1 MKSFSTQS
9 IRNVALIGHSGEG
22 KTSLAEAMMFAT
34 QAIDRL
40 GRVDDGTST
49 MDYDDEEIKRKI
61 SISMSLGYAI
71 HKGTKINLLDVPG
84 FFDFEGEMVAALHAA
99 DSAVV
104 VTSASGSV
112 TVGTEKALELCTA
125 KKTPA
130 FIFVNAV
137 DKENSDFLGTV
148 RAIMA
153 KYASVVPIELPIME
167 GGKMVGSVSVLT
179 GKAFDMSGKEIS
191 APAAL
196 AAEVEEFNG
205 KLMEMVAETD
215 EELMMKF
222 FEGEKFSEEEIQK
235 GLHAAIMDDSFI
247 PLMAGNAISGVANRV
262 SDSIIRLMDRIVDL
276 MPNPEKAHKV
286 KAVKNGEEIEVGV
299 DPSAPFSAQVIKSV
313 VDPYV
318 GKLLIFKVEQGKLTS
333 GDGVFNTTVGKP
345 EKIGALYVL
354 KGKKQETVDCL
365 EAGDI
370 GAVAKLVYTNTN
382 DTLAA
387 SDCKLEYEKIEFP
400 SPVISYAVKA
410 VKDEEK
416 AIQGLIK
423 MQEEDATFKV
433 EKNIETGD
441 VLISGL
447 GEAQLDIM
455 CKRVKAKL
463 GIEITWQEPRVAYR
477 ETIRKSAREEGKH
490 KKQSGGAGQYGDVW
504 IKFEPGAADGIFEF
518 VDAVVGGAVPRQFIP
533 AVEKGLREAIK
544 HGTLAGYPMVNL
556 KATLD
561 DGKYHPVDSK
571 EIAFIT
577 AAKLAYDAAIPKAS
591 PCFLEPIMEAKITVP
606 DEYLGDILGDMNKR
620 RGRILGTDMANG
632 KQIITAEVPQA
643 EMFRYATD
651 LRSMTQGRGR
661 FSMTF
666 VRYEEVPSTNNDKII
681 ADAKKR
687 EEEAAKK

>member
-1 MKSFSTQS
+1 MKTFDTDS

-22 KTSLAEAMMFAT
+22 KTSLAEAIMFEAKT
-34 QAIDRL
+34 ISRL
-40 GRVDDGTST
+40 GKVDDGSST

-61 SISMSLGYAI
+61 SISLALGYAVYRDV
-71 HKGTKINLLDVPG
+71 KINLLDVPG
-84 FFDFEGEMVAALHAA
+84 FFDFEGEMQSALQAA
-99 DSAVV
+99 DSAIV
-104 VTSASGSV
+104 VTSATGSV
-112 TVGTEKALELCTA
+112 TVGTEKALDLCGE
-125 KKTPA
+125 KKIPT

-137 DKENSDFLGTV
+137 DKDNSDFNGTA

-153 KYASVVPIELPIME
+153 KYNNVVPVELPIME
-167 GGKMVGSVSVLT
+167 GGDMVGSVDVLT
-179 GKAFDMSGKEIS
+179 GKAYDLAGKAID
-191 APAAL
+191 APAAMK
-196 AAEVEEFNG
+196 ADVDEYNA
-205 KLMEMVAETD
+205 KLMEMIAETD

-222 FEGEKFSEEEIQK
+222 FDGEQFTNEEIQK
-235 GLHAAIMDDSFI
+235 GLHAAIAGEVFI
-247 PLMAGNAISGVANRV
+247 PLMAGNAITSKGVA
-262 SDSIIRLMDRIVDL
+262 RLMEKIVDL
-276 MPNPEKAHKV
+276 MPSPNRVHKIKASVDGDIK
-286 KAVKNGEEIEVGV
+286 EIGV
-299 DPSAPFSAQVIKSV
+299 DGSAPFSAQVIKSV

-318 GKLLIFKVEQGKLTS
+318 GKLLIFKVIQGKLSS
-333 GDGVFNTTVGKP
+333 GDSVYNNSQDKP
-345 EKIGALYVL
+345 EKVGALYVL
-354 KGKKQETVDCL
+354 KGKKQETVDSL
-365 EAGDI
+365 NAGDI

-387 SDCKLEYEKIEFP
+387 NGNKLVYEKIEFP

-410 VKDEEK
+410 AKDEEK

-433 EKNIETGD
+433 EKNVETGD

-463 GIEITWQEPRVAYR
+463 GIDISWQEPKVAYR
-477 ETIRKSAREEGKH
+477 ETIKKTAQAEGKH
-490 KKQSGGAGQYGDVW
+490 KKQSGGAGQYGDVF
-504 IKFEPGAADGIFEF
+504 IKYEPGAEDGIFEF

-544 HGTLAGYPMVNL
+544 HGVLAGYPMVNL
-556 KATLD
+556 KATLY

-571 EIAFIT
+571 EIAFVT
-577 AAKLAYDAAIPKAS
+577 AAKLSYADGIAAAA

-651 LRSMTQGRGR
+651 LRSMTQGRGK
-661 FSMTF
+661 FEMHL
-666 VRYEEVPSTNNDKII
+666 VRYEEVPAMNNDKII
-681 ADAKKR
+681 ADAKSR
-687 EEEAAKK
+687 EA

>member
-1 MKSFSTQS
+1 MKIFDTDS

-22 KTSLAEAMMFAT
+22 KTSLAEAMMFEAKT
-34 QAIDRL
+34 IDRL
-40 GRVDDGTST
+40 GKVDDGSST

-61 SISMSLGYAI
+61 SISLSLGYAI
-71 HKGTKINLLDVPG
+71 YRNTKINILDAPG
-84 FFDFEGEMVAALHAA
+84 FFDFEGEMIAALHAA

-104 VTSASGSV
+104 VTSATGSI
-112 TVGTEKALELCTA
+112 TVGTEKALELCQE
-125 KKTPA
+125 KKVA
-130 FIFVNAV
+130 ALIFVNAV
-137 DKENSDFLGTV
+137 DKDNSDFMGTA

-153 KYASVVPIELPIME
+153 KYKSVIPIEIPIMD
-167 GGKMVGSVSVLT
+167 GGKMVGCVDVLT
-179 GKAFDMSGKEIS
+179 GKSFDLQDKEIPTPQNLQGD
-191 APAAL
+191 A
-196 AAEVEEFNG
+196 EEFNS
-205 KLMEMVAETD
+205 KLMELIAETD

-222 FEGEKFSEEEIQK
+222 FDGEKFTDEEIQK
-235 GLHAAIMDDSFI
+235 GLHVAIAEDIFV
-247 PLMAGNAISGVANRV
+247 PLVAGNAQTSKGVK
-262 SDSIIRLMDRIVDL
+262 RLMDKLVDL
-276 MPNPEKAHKV
+276 MPHPQRAHKIPAIV
-286 KAVKNGEEIEVGV
+286 DGKETEIGV
-299 DPSAPFSAQVIKSV
+299 DPSAPFCAQVIKSV

-318 GKLLIFKVEQGKLTS
+318 GKLLIFKVLGGKLSS
-333 GDGVFNTTVGKP
+333 GDNVFNATVEKP

-354 KGKKQETVDCL
+354 KGKKQESVDCL
-365 EAGDI
+365 NAGDI

-382 DTLAA
+382 DTLVSSAD
-387 SDCKLEYEKIEFP
+387 SKIEFEKIEFP
-400 SPVISYAVKA
+400 KPVISYAVKA
-410 VKDEEK
+410 LKDEEK

-433 EKNIETGD
+433 EKNVETGD

-463 GIEITWQEPRVAYR
+463 GIDITWQEPRVAYR
-477 ETIRKSAREEGKH
+477 ETIRKTSQAEGKH
-490 KKQSGGAGQYGDVW
+490 KKQSGGAGQYGDVF
-504 IKFEPGAADGIFEF
+504 IKYEPGAEDGQFEF

-544 HGTLAGYPMVNL
+544 HGVLAGYPLVNL
-556 KATLD
+556 KATLY

-571 EIAFIT
+571 EIAFVT
-577 AAKLAYDAAIPKAS
+577 AAKLSYADGIAAAG
-591 PCFLEPIMEAKITVP
+591 PCFLEPIVEAKVVVP

-651 LRSMTQGRGR
+651 LRSMTQGRGK
-661 FSMTF
+661 FEMHV
-666 VRYEEVPSTNNDKII
+666 VRYEEVPAMNNDKII

-687 EEEAAKK
+687 EEESAKK